1 MGRPSLMERYFAQ
14 CQAHRTSPHPAF
26 VAGLREGAM
35 DINFAEIPLADIR
48 LFAHALLDVS
58 PAARAARSPAA
69 RSRNSSG
76 QLSRRDAA
84 SDTSPSSRPRTSA
97 FSRTQFAKLHFSY
110 NATVPAAQLPCGA
123 ASPPASTPWFTQ
135 NEPTLRRLPQAV
147 AQAVKESATTLS
159 SFSWCGMPLTSMAV
173 QGRAPLQQQRGIG
186 RVLPSLTRVLPL
198 CHCLTSLRLDG
209 VPLSHAQFMQLT
221 TPFPKSPEAS
231 ADGGVTWPALEE
243 ASFVGC
249 GLTDACKNGLV
260 HLIRAAVPTASDS
273 TWQRSLRGG
282 YANLDDRLLPRPAGG
297 TVPLGHSAT
306 RGLKGLDA
314 SQNPLGD
321 ETAHAVANAVP
332 GSALRYLNMSS
343 TSITWMGGSLLA
355 SRPVLEGTAM
365 ELLDMSNTGVSEVFS
380 HAGGA
385 AEAKMLVESS
395 AAAGFRVLAR
405 GMGQLL
411 ILRESDR
418 SPQQSWLIQTTTA
431 IAPQPS
437 PASAPEPP
445 HVESPTIPTCPPAS
459 VIEMERVAPPA
470 PPAPPL
476 PSSNTGDQHSA
487 PQSVHNSAAAPGP
500 AVSPY
505 GPWWPMFASW
515 YAARDTNIPTSSAD
529 AAATGSSAAG
539 LVKGYIPVP
548 VPFPMLAPMPI
559 PYTAPHGED
568 LPFAGAATVAAAAA
582 TSPHET
588 GAVAEDSTPF
598 PERRVS
604 TPPADDP
611 IDVAAETSVPL
622 PSPTSSGEKHDKDGG
637 GSFTGG
643 LSNPPDAA
651 STASQAAAVAAS
663 ASDDL
668 VHRASETAGDR
679 KFLLALI
686 SRLEAHESDVT
697 ERLEAQYQRTTAQLT
712 SLEKDMRFRLQQ
724 LADADRKER
733 AAAADRQTALLEA
746 LAALR
751 AEPVAVSAEGMTETM
766 LLQLMHLIEA
776 GMGKVQTA
784 LGAEGAVGTKSARA
798 GESRVSPLL
807 RSNEAA
813 THVGAATITDRDL
826 VKTASQR
833 LKELG
838 W

>member
-1 MGRPSLMERYFAQ
+1 MERYFAQ

-69 RSRNSSG
+69 RSRNTSG

-306 RGLKGLDA
+306 RGVKGLDA

-321 ETAHAVANAVP
+321 ETARAVANAVP

-411 ILRESDR
+411 VLRESDR

-445 HVESPTIPTCPPAS
+445 HVESPTIPT
-459 VIEMERVAPPA
+459 
-470 PPAPPL
+470 
-476 PSSNTGDQHSA
+476 
-487 PQSVHNSAAAPGP
+487 
-500 AVSPY
+500 PY

-539 LVKGYIPVP
+539 L
-548 VPFPMLAPMPI
+548 
-559 PYTAPHGED
+559 
-568 LPFAGAATVAAAAA
+568 
-582 TSPHET
+582 
-588 GAVAEDSTPF
+588 DSTPF

-622 PSPTSSGEKHDKDGG
+622 PSPTSSGEKHDKEGG

-807 RSNEAA
+807 RSKEAA

>member
-1 MGRPSLMERYFAQ
+1 MERYFAQ

-69 RSRNSSG
+69 RSRNTSG

-321 ETAHAVANAVP
+321 ETARAVANAVP

-411 ILRESDR
+411 VLRESDR

-459 VIEMERVAPPA
+459 VIEMERTP
-470 PPAPPL
+470 
-476 PSSNTGDQHSA
+476 TF
-487 PQSVHNSAAAPGP
+487 PQAQ
-500 AVSPY
+500 
-505 GPWWPMFASW
+505 
-515 YAARDTNIPTSSAD
+515 
-529 AAATGSSAAG
+529 
-539 LVKGYIPVP
+539 
-548 VPFPMLAPMPI
+548 PMLRRQ
-559 PYTAPHGED
+559 
-568 LPFAGAATVAAAAA
+568 VALLLVW
-582 TSPHET
+582 SK
-588 GAVAEDSTPF
+588 
-598 PERRVS
+598 ERRVS

-622 PSPTSSGEKHDKDGG
+622 PSPTSSGEKHDKEGG

-807 RSNEAA
+807 RSKEAA

>member
-1 MGRPSLMERYFAQ
+1 MERYFAQ

-26 VAGLREGAM
+26 VAGLREGVM

-48 LFAHALLDVS
+48 LFACALLDVS

-69 RSRNSSG
+69 PSRNSSG
-76 QLSRRDAA
+76 QLSRRGAA
-84 SDTSPSSRPRTSA
+84 SDTSPSSRPRTTGA
-97 FSRTQFAKLHFSY
+97 FSRTQFAKLHFAY
-110 NATVPAAQLPCGA
+110 KDTVPAAQLPRGA
-123 ASPPASTPWFTQ
+123 ASPPASRTWFTQ
-135 NEPTLRRLPQAV
+135 NEPMLRRLAQAV

-186 RVLPSLTRVLPL
+186 QVPPSLTRVLPL
-198 CHCLTSLRLDG
+198 CHRLTSLRLDG
-209 VPLSHAQFMQLT
+209 VPLTHAQFMQLT
-221 TPFPKSPEAS
+221 TPSPKSSEAS

-249 GLTDACKNGLV
+249 GLTDACKTGLV
-260 HLIRAAVPTASDS
+260 HLIRAAVPTASAS

-282 YANLDDRLLPRPAGG
+282 YASLDDRPLPRPAGG
-297 TVPLGHSAT
+297 TMSLGHSAT

-321 ETAHAVANAVP
+321 ETARAVANAVP
-332 GSALRYLNMSS
+332 GSALRYLNVSS

-365 ELLDMSNTGVSEVFS
+365 ELLDMSNTGVSEVFA
-380 HAGGA
+380 HAGSA
-385 AEAKMLVESS
+385 AEAKMLAESS
-395 AAAGFRVLAR
+395 AVAGFRVLAR

-418 SPQQSWLIQTTTA
+418 SPQHSWLIQTTTA

-437 PASAPEPP
+437 PAPASAPEPP
-445 HVESPTIPTCPPAS
+445 HVESPTNPTNPPAS
-459 VIEMERVAPPA
+459 VMEMERVAPPA
-470 PPAPPL
+470 PPATPL
-476 PSSNTGDQHSA
+476 PSSESGDQHSA

-515 YAARDTNIPTSSAD
+515 YAARDITIPTSSAD
-529 AAATGSSAAG
+529 AAAAGSSAAG
-539 LVKGYIPVP
+539 LVKGYVPVP

-559 PYTAPHGED
+559 PYTAPHGAD
-568 LPFAGAATVAAAAA
+568 LPFAGAATAATAAA
-582 TSPHET
+582 TSPHT
-588 GAVAEDSTPF
+588 AGAVAEDSTPS

-611 IDVAAETSVPL
+611 IDAAAETSEPL
-622 PSPTSSGEKHDKDGG
+622 PSPTSSGERHDEEGV
-637 GSFTGG
+637 GSLTGG
-643 LSNPPDAA
+643 VANPPDAA
-651 STASQAAAVAAS
+651 STASQAAAVTAS
-663 ASDDL
+663 ASEDL
-668 VHRASETAGDR
+668 VHRVSEAAGDR

-733 AAAADRQTALLEA
+733 AAAADRQTALLES

-751 AEPVAVSAEGMTETM
+751 GEPAAVSAEGMTETM
-766 LLQLMHLIEA
+766 LRQLIHLIEA
-776 GMGKVQTA
+776 GMGKVQAA
-784 LGAEGAVGTKSARA
+784 LGAEGAVGTKSTRA
-798 GESRVSPLL
+798 GEGRVSPQL
-807 RSNEAA
+807 RSSEAA
-813 THVGAATITDRDL
+813 THVGEATITDRDL